1 VQRVSEERSETLQ
14 LELEPEPS
22 TPRAV
27 RREFTRR
34 FEDHPCLEILLLCL
48 SEVVTNAVLHART
61 PLSVTVSV
69 AEADGTVR
77 VEVADRSHVEP
88 VRRRFA
94 DVSPTGRGLHLLDR
108 LTTDWGIEP
117 SPTGKTVWFE
127 IAGNA
132 P

>member
-1 VQRVSEERSETLQ
+1 MSEERSATLQ

-27 RREFTRR
+27 RREFTRM
-34 FEDHPCLEILLLCL
+34 FEGHPCLEVLLLCL

-69 AEADGTVR
+69 SDADGTVR
-77 VEVADRSHVEP
+77 VEVADQSHVQP

-94 DVSPTGRGLHLLDR
+94 EVSPTGRGLHLLDR

-117 SPTGKTVWFE
+117 SLSGKTVWFE
-127 IAGNA
+127 VAGTGS
-132 P
+132 